1 METTIS
7 LDHPDYP
14 DSPDSPDVSTESKWT
29 DEESRERLEQL
40 SYDTFYILLPSI
52 IFVVFLL
59 AIGLSGNL
67 VVFLVYYRQFPPSA
81 TRVFVLAMAACNITI
96 NIFCMPRQIILMRY
110 SYCSQGVTYCRLVG
124 PIAVFPIL
132 LSYWL
137 LVCVAFDRRDRIC
150 HPLSRHLNPWQAT
163 CILIIPFTLT
173 ALVLLPFLLLQEEGP
188 FDIGIPGLQG
198 IRCTYPTDYMGV
210 NFKKAYGILLVI
222 SYAIILEALVICYCD
237 VMLTLLKNRDKR
249 ISDEANQRDAQPV
262 YQLLSSTELASSH
275 THKDVDIKRFSGS
288 STEVKTS
295 KETIQCDADT
305 KVKAGDV
312 KEPKTEECLVCC
324 PYLGDPK
331 TNNKPRHW
339 QNRVRPET
347 NETSVNREDYKES
360 LALPVVTNKNS
371 ISEQVQDQ
379 ETNERPEAIA
389 QKVSEHTE
397 RRPSCLKHIEENGRK
412 PKLETET
419 LDTPSLRHIHIRK
432 PRTTLMMFT
441 LTVSTLICWTPY
453 FIVELSEMSYVGQNL
468 SSLTINIRFLARV
481 FPSVNSVVTPFI
493 YSFFSRRFYL
503 ESIRFFKKLKNS
515 CLRAL
520 RPQGNL
526 KTK

>member
-1 METTIS
+1 MLVVTIVGIILFIPYSIVSLYNDTVMVIAAESDLELNVMCMARMCIAVNSVLNIIVFTSSLAMETTIS

-52 IFVVFLL
+52 IFV
-59 AIGLSGNL
+59 
-67 VVFLVYYRQFPPSA
+67 
-81 TRVFVLAMAACNITI
+81 
-96 NIFCMPRQIILMRY
+96 
-110 SYCSQGVTYCRLVG
+110 GVTYCRLVG

-453 FIVELSEMSYVGQNL
+453 FIVDI
-468 SSLTINIRFLARV
+468 INDDCDFNECLQHN
-481 FPSVNSVVTPFI
+481 PSTDIP
-493 YSFFSRRFYL
+493 R
-503 ESIRFFKKLKNS
+503 
-515 CLRAL
+515 
-520 RPQGNL
+520 
-526 KTK
+526 TKQH